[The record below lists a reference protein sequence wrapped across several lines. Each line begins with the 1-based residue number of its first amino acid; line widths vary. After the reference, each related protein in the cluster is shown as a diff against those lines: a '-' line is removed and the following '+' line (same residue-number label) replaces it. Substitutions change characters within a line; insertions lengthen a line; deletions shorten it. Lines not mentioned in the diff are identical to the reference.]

1 MARVNNSVVT
11 EESFQELKMIN
22 FEKKIV
28 VRQFLHN
35 KKKKN
40 NCIFKKYLYNI
51 FINRQRKKK
60 N

>member
-35 KKKKN
+35 KKKK
-40 NCIFKKYLYNI
+40 K
-51 FINRQRKKK
+51 
-60 N
+60 